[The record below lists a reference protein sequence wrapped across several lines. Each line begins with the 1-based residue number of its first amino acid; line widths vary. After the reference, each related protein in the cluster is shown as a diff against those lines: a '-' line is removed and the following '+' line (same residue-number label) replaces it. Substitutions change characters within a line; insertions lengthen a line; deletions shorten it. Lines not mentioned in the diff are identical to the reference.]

1 MYQPH
6 LVSSLTV
13 FASVISSPLSTSRR
27 RDSCYDLQIPVS
39 VSEKRYNITAT
50 VDDDWDAAWLTLN
63 LTRRDFVSSSDD
75 PLPVAGETL
84 SAVESSFTIG
94 ATFCGTGGPTLL
106 LTHGIIE
113 SKL

>member
-6 LVSSLTV
+6 LVASLAFFT
-13 FASVISSPLSTSRR
+13 SVISNSLSTSR